1 MKKKSLWLI
10 TVLMTV
16 ALLGVFVMQLYY
28 IREAYNLKS
37 QLFEHDVNEV
47 LNSVAYKVQKRY
59 AANHINKKDNQVK
72 QERERDFRDKAQQ
85 IVDFKEN
92 FRFAEEKRK
101 FKQKKKIF
109 DDLNTRDSLLRATFI
124 DPRRISEDVFLDISR
139 NDSKGQSPLKVQVDI
154 WRDEFGVIKG
164 TSINQTI
171 EPTIN
176 QVRPRAFT
184 INSNDLPD
192 SLRYLAIDPRSQR
205 FITITLEQVRAEMA
219 LKFKIED
226 KIAEQK
232 FSDGLKDLMDDT
244 VALNGVNLNYL
255 ADLEK
260 EMRQVYIPIARK
272 VNRDELDTLLKK
284 ELLNRNITLNYDFW
298 LKTADKDSLVYR
310 KVSNAIEESLPGNT
324 FKTTLFSNLIIG
336 DPGIL
341 YVNFPDKNSLILGNM
356 WTTMASSAGLLLV
369 LVFIFSYTL
378 YAILRQKKISEMKT
392 DFINNM
398 THEFKTPVATIMIAS
413 EALKDPEIVE
423 DKKRITRLAGIIY
436 DENVRLGNHIE
447 RVLSIARLEKKE
459 LKLEESEVNLND
471 LVLAVLDSMDLQ
483 LQKKNA
489 KVELALDAFDPTI
502 MGDELHLSNVLYN
515 LIDNA
520 NKYSSEAPKI
530 TIKTKNTSKG
540 IVISIADE
548 GIGMTKDH
556 SKRIFDQF
564 YRVPTGNL
572 HDVKGFGLGLNY
584 VQDIITQMGGN
595 IKVHSEK
602 DKGTEFIITLPLN
615 QINA

>member
-1 MKKKSLWLI
+1 
-10 TVLMTV
+10 MTV

-47 LNSVAYKVQKRY
+47 LNSVVTKVQKRY
-59 AANHINKKDNQVK
+59 AAKNISKKDLQVQ
-72 QERERDFRDKAQQ
+72 QERDRDFRDKAQQ
-85 IVDFKEN
+85 IVDFKEK
-92 FRFAEEKRK
+92 FRIAEEKRK

-109 DDLNTRDSLLRATFI
+109 DDLNTRDSLLRMSFN
-124 DPRRISEDVFLDISR
+124 DPVLISEEYFLDIS
-139 NDSKGQSPLKVQVDI
+139 NPNSKGKSPLSVQVDL
-154 WRDEFGVIKG
+154 WRDEFGTIKG
-164 TSINQTI
+164 GVINRTLGPGTATTKPRVFTLNSI
-171 EPTIN
+171 
-176 QVRPRAFT
+176 
-184 INSNDLPD
+184 DLPD
-192 SLRYLAIDPRSQR
+192 SLRYLATDPRSSR
-205 FITITLEQVRAEMA
+205 FVTITLEQVRAEMA
-219 LKFKIED
+219 LKFRIED
-226 KIAEQK
+226 KIAEEKYREGLNELLQDTIAT
-232 FSDGLKDLMDDT
+232 DG
-244 VALNGVNLNYL
+244 ANINYL
-255 ADLEK
+255 LDLEK
-260 EMRQVYIPIARK
+260 EMKQAYVPIGRR

-284 ELLNRNITLNYDFW
+284 ELLNRNITLSYDFR
-298 LKTADKDSLVYR
+298 LKTATKDSLVYS
-310 KVSNAIEESLPGNT
+310 KASSVSEETLPGNT
-324 FKTTLFSNLIIG
+324 FKTTLFNNDLFG

-341 YVNFPDKNSLILGNM
+341 YVSFPDKNSLILGNM

-423 DKKRITRLAGIIY
+423 DKKRISRLAGIIY

-459 LKLEESEVNLND
+459 LKLEQTEVNLND
-471 LVLAVLDSMDLQ
+471 LVVAVLDSMDLQ
-483 LQKKNA
+483 LQKKAA
-489 KVELALDAFDPTI
+489 KVVLSLDAIDPI
-502 MGDELHLSNVLYN
+502 VIGDELHLSNVLYN

-520 NKYSSEAPKI
+520 NKYSSEEPQI
-530 TIKTKNTSKG
+530 TIKTKNTAKG
-540 IVISIADE
+540 VIISIADE
-548 GIGMTKDH
+548 GIGMTKDQ

-584 VQDIITQMGGN
+584 VQDIITQMNGN
-595 IKVHSEK
+595 IKVQSEK
-602 DKGTEFIITLPLN
+602 DKGTEFIITLPLT
-615 QINA
+615 

>member
-1 MKKKSLWLI
+1 MKKRSLWLI
-10 TVLMTV
+10 TALMTV

-47 LNSVAYKVQKRY
+47 LNSVVNKVQKRY
-59 AANHINKKDNQVK
+59 AANHISKKDT
-72 QERERDFRDKAQQ
+72 EIRREKEQDFRDKAQQ
-85 IVDFKEN
+85 IVDFKEQ
-92 FRFAEEKRK
+92 FRAAEEKRK
-101 FKQKKKIF
+101 FNQKKKIF
-109 DDLNTRDSLLRATFI
+109 DDLNTRDSLIRVTFR
-124 DPRRISEDVFLDISR
+124 DPRLITEDVFLDISKR
-139 NDSKGQSPLKVQVDI
+139 DAEGQSPLKVQVDI

-164 TSINQTI
+164 GSINQTI
-171 EPTIN
+171 EPSVK
-176 QVRPRAFT
+176 QVRPRAFSLS
-184 INSNDLPD
+184 SNDLPD
-192 SLRYLAIDPRSQR
+192 SLRYLAIDPQSSR

-232 FSDGLKDLMDDT
+232 YRDGLKELMDDT
-244 VALNGVNLNYL
+244 VAINGTNLNYL

-260 EMRQVYIPIARK
+260 EMRQVYVPIARR
-272 VNRDELDTLLKK
+272 VDRDELDTLLKK
-284 ELLNRNITLNYDFW
+284 ELLNRNITLNYDFS
-298 LKTADKDSLVYR
+298 LKTANKDSLVYR
-310 KVSNAIEESLPGNT
+310 KASSEVEESLPGNT
-324 FKTTLFSNLIIG
+324 FKTALFNDDIFG
-336 DPGIL
+336 DPGVL

-413 EALKDPEIVE
+413 EALKDPEIME
-423 DKKRITRLAGIIY
+423 DKKRISRLAGIIY

-459 LKLEESEVNLND
+459 LKLEETEVNLNE
-471 LVLAVLDSMDLQ
+471 LVIAVLDSMDLQ
-483 LQKKNA
+483 LQKKGA
-489 KVELALDAFDPTI
+489 QVELALDAIDPI
-502 MGDELHLSNVLYN
+502 VLGDELHLSNVLYN

-520 NKYSSEAPKI
+520 NKYSDGQPKI
-530 TIKTKNTSKG
+530 TIKTRNTAKG
-540 IVISIADE
+540 VIVSIADE
-548 GIGMTKDH
+548 GIGMTKEH

-595 IKVHSEK
+595 IRVHSEK
-602 DKGTEFIITLPLN
+602 DKGTEFIISLPLN
-615 QINA
+615 

>member
-10 TVLMTV
+10 TALMTV

-28 IREAYNLKS
+28 IREAYGLKS

-47 LNSVAYKVQKRY
+47 LNSVVNKVEKRY
-59 AANHINKKDNQVK
+59 AANHISKKDTEVK
-72 QERERDFRDKAQQ
+72 QEREQDFRDKAQQ
-85 IVDFKEN
+85 IVDFKEQ
-92 FRFAEEKRK
+92 FRAAEEKRK
-101 FKQKKKIF
+101 FNQKKKIF
-109 DDLNTRDSLLRATFI
+109 DDLNTRDSLIRVTFL
-124 DPRRISEDVFLDISR
+124 DPRRISEDVFLDISKR
-139 NDSKGQSPLKVQVDI
+139 DTKGQSPLKVQVDI
-154 WRDEFGVIKG
+154 WRDEYGVIKG
-164 TSINQTI
+164 GSINQTI
-171 EPTIN
+171 EPN
-176 QVRPRAFT
+176 AKQVSPRTFSL
-184 INSNDLPD
+184 NSNDLPD
-192 SLRYLAIDPRSQR
+192 SLRYLAIDPQSSR

-232 FSDGLKDLMDDT
+232 YRDGLKELMEDT
-244 VALNGVNLNYL
+244 VAIKGTNLNYL
-255 ADLEK
+255 EDLEK
-260 EMRQVYIPIARK
+260 EMRQVYVPIARR

-298 LKTADKDSLVYR
+298 VKMADKDSLVYR
-310 KVSNAIEESLPGNT
+310 KASSTVEGSLPGNT
-324 FKTTLFSNLIIG
+324 FKTKLFNNDIFG
-336 DPGIL
+336 DPGVL
-341 YVNFPDKNSLILGNM
+341 YINFPDKNSLILGNM

-413 EALKDPEIVE
+413 EALKDPEIAE
-423 DKKRITRLAGIIY
+423 DKKRISRLAGIIY
-436 DENVRLGNHIE
+436 DENVRLGSHIE

-459 LKLEESEVNLND
+459 LKLEEAEVNLNE

-483 LQKKNA
+483 LQKKGA
-489 KVELALDAFDPTI
+489 KVELALDAIDPI
-502 MGDELHLSNVLYN
+502 VLGDELHLSNVLYN

-520 NKYSSEAPKI
+520 NKYSAEAPRI
-530 TIKTKNTSKG
+530 TIKTRNTAKG
-540 IVISIADE
+540 VIVSVADE
-548 GIGMTKDH
+548 GIGMTKEH

-602 DKGTEFIITLPLN
+602 DKGTEFVISLPLN
-615 QINA
+615 